1 MKLLYYSW
9 DEVIEN
15 DIYETLIKL
24 GIDVDTLKFPIKDK
38 LNDIPFT
45 MKLSSILDSTQYD
58 YIFTTN
64 YLPII
69 SKVAYAYGI
78 KYISWLFDSNSLYLY
93 SNSIFNDTNYIF
105 TYDYCD
111 YKMLTNLGVKKAFYM
126 PLAVNTSKINKLI
139 VNSDKKYKFDVSFL
153 GNLYANAT
161 QYDQIKNMPE
171 YYRGYFDSIIDTQMN
186 FYGIDLASILVTDE
200 IYAKISNLITFNLE
214 DELFITPREI
224 FITFLQ
230 AKVTSIERTM
240 LLKSIADEFSLT
252 HFAATQSPSLINV
265 DFGGYADYNTQMPL
279 VFNSSKINL
288 NITLRTI
295 KTAIPL
301 RCMDIM
307 GAGGFLLSN
316 YQQELAELFENGVDM
331 VMYESHEDALNKID
345 YYLSHEKE
353 REEIAVNGKRK
364 IEEDFTYQKAFNK
377 IFRECEEK

>member
-69 SKVAYAYGI
+69 SKIAYAYGI

-93 SNSIFNDTNYIF
+93 SNSIFNDTNHIF

-139 VNSDKKYKFDVSFL
+139 VNSDKKYKFDVSFK
-153 GNLYANAT
+153 GNLYDNVT
-161 QYDQIKNMPE
+161 QYDRIKNMPE

-214 DELFITPREI
+214 DELFITPKEI

-240 LLKSIADEFSLT
+240 LLKSIADDFTLT
-252 HFAATQSPSLINV
+252 HFAATQSPSLINA

-331 VMYESHEDALNKID
+331 VMYESHEDALKKID

-353 REEIAVNGKRK
+353 REEIAANGKKR
-364 IEEDFTYQKAFNK
+364 IEEDLTNQKAFNK
-377 IFRECEEK
+377 IFRACEEK